1 MRNNKGN
8 KEKERQRERERERQS
23 LRAVMYYYSIVTSE
37 KSNLVIFPN
46 HIFSTYILHKAKI
59 QHYVIVLVIGRK

>member
-1 MRNNKGN
+1 MRNNKDN
-8 KEKERQRERERERQS
+8 REKERERES
-23 LRAVMYYYSIVTSE
+23 LRAIMYYYSIVTSE

>member
-8 KEKERQRERERERQS
+8 KEKERDRERES